1 MIIKAYAKINIA
13 LKILGRRDDG
23 YHILKSFMQSLPE
36 LYDILEIVESEKT
49 EITCSNDNLSCGDDN
64 LVAKALK
71 AMDKN
76 AKVHIEKRIPIAAGL
91 AGGSADAAAVIYAF
105 MGASDKAYSLAASIG
120 SDIPFSLMA
129 IQNQGRAAAIAT
141 GTGTELEAVTPIEGH
156 IVTVTPDVAVSTPA
170 VYKKYDEMAA
180 ARSPETATMRTT
192 QGSELEASSQK
203 GSGPKHDS
211 SDQLDPHDFALSY
224 GNDLQAPAISL
235 CPEIQEVLDELKKPD
250 PDFGTPI
257 KVQQSGSGPSCFA
270 IYR

>member
-49 EITCSNDNLSCGDDN
+49 EITCSNKNLSCGDDN

-71 AMDKN
+71 AMGKN

-105 MGASDKAYSLAASIG
+105 MGVSDKAYSLAASIG

-141 GTGTELEAVTPIEGH
+141 GTGIELEAVEPIDGH
-156 IVTVTPDVAVSTPA
+156 IVTVTPNVAVSTPA
-170 VYKKYDEMAA
+170 VYKKYDEMFGG
-180 ARSPETATMRTT
+180 
-192 QGSELEASSQK
+192 QVSELEASSQK

-211 SDQLDPHDFALSY
+211 SDQLDPHEFALSY
-224 GNDLQAPAISL
+224 GNDLQVPAISL
-235 CPEIQEVLDELKKPD
+235 CPEIEEVLSELKNPN
-250 PDFGTPI
+250 PDFGEPI